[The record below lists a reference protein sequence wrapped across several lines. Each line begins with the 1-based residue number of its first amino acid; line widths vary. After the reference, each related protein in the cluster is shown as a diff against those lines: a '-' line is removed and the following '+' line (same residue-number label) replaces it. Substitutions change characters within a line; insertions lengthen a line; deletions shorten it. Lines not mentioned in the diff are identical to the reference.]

1 MKTISLKL
9 DDTVFGET
17 EMILSDISIPRNR
30 YINEALKF
38 YNKIQKKKLLEKQL
52 RIESDMVK
60 KESMNVLKEFEN
72 LDNADE
78 SI

>member
-9 DDTVFGET
+9 DDEVFGET